1 MYKVIKREYFIKGIS
16 YLIVVIYFIFLYIDA
31 LSKDLGNVYS
41 LRLKYL
47 IIILCFGIS
56 LLIGSKGYSKEDKL
70 LVQLARVFT
79 LIADYYFVIYGDFEP
94 GIFFFSLVQI
104 IYIIRHSIWSKGKCK
119 NIVFF
124 IIALTAALIISL
136 NIKSPFIKKN
146 LIILVFIYAAL
157 LLTSLYSSIST
168 VRRGKYPKKASWMIA
183 IGILLFF
190 MCDLNVGLFN
200 ILEDGNIK
208 FYIGYL
214 IWLFY
219 GPSQLLLTLSGFKV
233 EFLEE
238 VFKIKNSQ

>member
-1 MYKVIKREYFIKGIS
+1 MYKVISKRHFIKAIF
-16 YLIVVIYFIFLYIDA
+16 YFIVVIYFIFLYIDA

-41 LRLKYL
+41 LGLKYL

-56 LLIGSKGYSKEDKL
+56 LLIGSQGYSKEDKL
-70 LVQLARVFT
+70 LVQLARIFT
-79 LIADYYFVIYGDFEP
+79 VIADYYFIIYGHIGL
-94 GIFFFSLVQI
+94 GIFFFSLVQVT
-104 IYIIRHSIWSKGKCK
+104 YIIRHSIWSKGKCK

-136 NIKSPFIKKN
+136 NIKIPFIKKD

-168 VRRGKYPKKASWMIA
+168 LRRGKYPKKVSWMIA
-183 IGILLFF
+183 IGMFLFF

-208 FYIGYL
+208 FYIRYL
-214 IWLFY
+214 IWFFY
-219 GPSQLLLTLSGFKV
+219 VPSQLLLTLSGFKV
-233 EFLEE
+233 EFLEK
-238 VFKIKNSQ
+238 VF